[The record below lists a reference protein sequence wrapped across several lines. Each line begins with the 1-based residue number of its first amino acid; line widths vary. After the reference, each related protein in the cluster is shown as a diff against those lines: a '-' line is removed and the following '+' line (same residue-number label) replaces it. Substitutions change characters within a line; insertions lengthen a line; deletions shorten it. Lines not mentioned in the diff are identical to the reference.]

1 MTSELYALRITLALL
16 ILAYASLL
24 DWRYR
29 EIDDKSWVSMVA
41 LGAAFAAYDYL
52 TIKNLALLKL
62 FALSLLA
69 SIILALAL
77 YYSGLM
83 GGGDGKILIGIAAMF
98 PLFSGEVLSVF
109 PLFVLSV
116 FVNAIFLSA
125 SLPLFFFLRNLKHIR
140 SLRSRSEFAALF
152 LGYRKPAS
160 EIKSYEIAMEE
171 QGRFKIFIDANK
183 IELGKKPQNEGEIWV
198 TPALPFVIP
207 ITLGFVLS
215 LFYGD
220 VLSYIIVRLAG

>member
-1 MTSELYALRITLALL
+1 MPQELTALKITLALL

-41 LGAAFAAYDYL
+41 LGAAFTAYDYL
-52 TIKNLALLKL
+52 AVKNLALLKF

-69 SIILALAL
+69 STLLALAL
-77 YYSGLM
+77 YYTGLM

-98 PLFSGEVLSVF
+98 PLFPSVTLSVF
-109 PLFVLSV
+109 PLFVLST
-116 FVNAIFLSA
+116 FANAIFLSA
-125 SLPLFFFLRNLKHIR
+125 SLPLFFFLRNVKHLR
-140 SLRSRSEFAALF
+140 SLRSKGEFAALF
-152 LGYRKPAS
+152 LGYKRHAN

-171 QGRFKIFIDANK
+171 NGRFKIFVNANK
-183 IELGKKPQNEGEIWV
+183 VELGRKPETEGEVWV

-207 ITLGFVLS
+207 ITLGFILS
-215 LFYGD
+215 LAYGD
-220 VLSYIIVRLAG
+220 ILSYIIVRLVA